1 MDNLNILLKYLVNS
15 DDVTRIAHAAGV
27 EEDVVEKTCVLVFDT
42 LIPTDFTRQE
52 GSHLEKKDLNAITS
66 NFNKLL
72 EGNSLK
78 KIISDVALD
87 KAVEQAKVA
96 VVVKEILVNIRG
108 RLQYMTA
115 AKKKPAPAPKPEPV
129 KEEPKAEPVK
139 EEPVRVQTKVL
150 EEAKEEVAEIK
161 RPVRRSKAEESDDVM
176 EETWE
181 KPEEPVKIKR
191 PVRKPRRFGRE
202 YESGH
207 ESDGYESDG
216 HESDGHESSGYESD
230 EEELSKGEKIALYVV
245 GALLIAVIIVIVVI
259 LLKIKG

>member
-15 DDVTRIAHAAGV
+15 DDVTRIAHAAGI

-96 VVVKEILVNIRG
+96 LVVKELLVNIRG

-129 KEEPKAEPVK
+129 KEEPKAEPV
-139 EEPVRVQTKVL
+139 RVQTRAL
-150 EEAKEEVAEIK
+150 EEEQEVTEIK
-161 RPVRRSKAEESDDVM
+161 RPVRRSKVEESDETM

-181 KPEEPVKIKR
+181 KPEEPAKIKR
-191 PVRKPRRFGRE
+191 PVRNKPRRVKNGL
-202 YESGH
+202 ES
-207 ESDGYESDG
+207 GYESD
-216 HESDGHESSGYESD
+216 ELESD

>member
-15 DDVTRIAHAAGV
+15 DDVTRIANAAGV
-27 EEDVVEKTCVLVFDT
+27 EEDVVEKTCVLVFDA

-96 VVVKEILVNIRG
+96 LVVKELLVNIRG

-115 AKKKPAPAPKPEPV
+115 AKKKPAPAPA
-129 KEEPKAEPVK
+129 PKAEPVK
-139 EEPVRVQTKVL
+139 EEPARVQTKVL
-150 EEAKEEVAEIK
+150 EETKEEIAEIK
-161 RPVRRSKAEESDDVM
+161 RPVRRSEVEELEDTT

-191 PVRKPRRFGRE
+191 PVRKPRRFE
-202 YESGH
+202 PK
-207 ESDGYESDG
+207 

-245 GALLIAVIIVIVVI
+245 GALLIAVIVVIVVI

>member
-27 EEDVVEKTCVLVFDT
+27 EDDVVEKTCVLVFDT

-115 AKKKPAPAPKPEPV
+115 AKKKPAPASKPEPV
-129 KEEPKAEPVK
+129 RE
-139 EEPVRVQTKVL
+139 EEPVRAQTKAL
-150 EEAKEEVAEIK
+150 EEEQEVAEIK
-161 RPVRRSKAEESDDVM
+161 RPVRRSEDV
-176 EETWE
+176 E
-181 KPEEPVKIKR
+181 VKR
-191 PVRKPRRFGRE
+191 PVRNKSRMVKNGL
-202 YESGH
+202 ESEG
-207 ESDGYESDG
+207 SNLGL
-216 HESDGHESSGYESD
+216 ESD

-245 GALLIAVIIVIVVI
+245 GALLIAVIVVIVVI

>member
-15 DDVTRIAHAAGV
+15 DDVTRIANAAGV
-27 EEDVVEKTCVLVFDT
+27 EEDVVEKTCVLVFDA

-96 VVVKEILVNIRG
+96 LVIKELLVNIRG

-129 KEEPKAEPVK
+129 KEEP
-139 EEPVRVQTKVL
+139 VRVQAKVL
-150 EEAKEEVAEIK
+150 EETKEEVAEIK
-161 RPVRRSKAEESDDVM
+161 RPVRRSEVEELEDTT

-191 PVRKPRRFGRE
+191 PVRNKPRRFVPE
-202 YESGH
+202 HESGI
-207 ESDGYESDG
+207 ESG

-230 EEELSKGEKIALYVV
+230 DEELSKGEKIALYVV

>member
-78 KIISDVALD
+78 RIISDVALD

-115 AKKKPAPAPKPEPV
+115 AKKKPAPVPKPEPV
-129 KEEPKAEPVK
+129 RE
-139 EEPVRVQTKVL
+139 EEPVRVQTKAL
-150 EEAKEEVAEIK
+150 EEEQEVAEIK
-161 RPVRRSKAEESDDVM
+161 RPVRRSEDV
-176 EETWE
+176 E
-181 KPEEPVKIKR
+181 VKR
-191 PVRKPRRFGRE
+191 PVRNKSRMVKNGL
-202 YESGH
+202 ESNGL
-207 ESDGYESDG
+207 ESEF
-216 HESDGHESSGYESD
+216 ESD

-245 GALLIAVIIVIVVI
+245 GALLIAVIVVIVVI

>member
-129 KEEPKAEPVK
+129 RE
-139 EEPVRVQTKVL
+139 EEPVRAQTKAL
-150 EEAKEEVAEIK
+150 EEEQEVAEIK
-161 RPVRRSKAEESDDVM
+161 RPVRRSEDV
-176 EETWE
+176 E
-181 KPEEPVKIKR
+181 VKR
-191 PVRKPRRFGRE
+191 PVRNKPRRVKNGLESRL
-202 YESGH
+202 ESGL
-207 ESDGYESDG
+207 ESGLESEG
-216 HESDGHESSGYESD
+216 SNLGLESD

-245 GALLIAVIIVIVVI
+245 GALLIAVIVVIVVI

>member
-129 KEEPKAEPVK
+129 RE
-139 EEPVRVQTKVL
+139 EEPVRVQTKAL
-150 EEAKEEVAEIK
+150 EEEQEVAEIK
-161 RPVRRSKAEESDDVM
+161 RPVRRSEDV
-176 EETWE
+176 EA
-181 KPEEPVKIKR
+181 KR
-191 PVRKPRRFGRE
+191 PVRNKSRRVKNGL
-202 YESGH
+202 ESNGL
-207 ESDGYESDG
+207 ESEF
-216 HESDGHESSGYESD
+216 ESD

-245 GALLIAVIIVIVVI
+245 GALLIAVIVVIVVI

>member
-15 DDVTRIAHAAGV
+15 DDVTRIANAAGV
-27 EEDVVEKTCVLVFDT
+27 EEDVVEKTCVLVFDA

-96 VVVKEILVNIRG
+96 LVIKELLVNIRG

-115 AKKKPAPAPKPEPV
+115 AKKKPASAPAPK
-129 KEEPKAEPVK
+129 AESVK
-139 EEPVRVQTKVL
+139 EEPVRVQTKAL
-150 EEAKEEVAEIK
+150 EETKEEVAEIK
-161 RPVRRSKAEESDDVM
+161 RPVRRSEVEELEDTT

-191 PVRKPRRFGRE
+191 PVRNKPRTFEPE

-207 ESDGYESDG
+207 ESDGF
-216 HESDGHESSGYESD
+216 ESSGYESD

>member
-15 DDVTRIAHAAGV
+15 DDVTRIANAAGV
-27 EEDVVEKTCVLVFDT
+27 EEDVVEKTCVLVFDA

-96 VVVKEILVNIRG
+96 LVIKELLVNIRG

-115 AKKKPAPAPKPEPV
+115 AKKKPAPAPKPETV
-129 KEEPKAEPVK
+129 KVEPKAEPVK
-139 EEPVRVQTKVL
+139 EEPVRVQTKAL
-150 EEAKEEVAEIK
+150 EEAEEVE
-161 RPVRRSKAEESDDVM
+161 RPVRRSKVEELDDAM

-191 PVRKPRRFGRE
+191 PVRNKPRRFVPE

-207 ESDGYESDG
+207 ESEG
-216 HESDGHESSGYESD
+216 HESDD
-230 EEELSKGEKIALYVV
+230 EELSKGEKIALYVV

>member
-115 AKKKPAPAPKPEPV
+115 AKRKPAPAPKPEPV
-129 KEEPKAEPVK
+129 RE
-139 EEPVRVQTKVL
+139 EEPVRVQTKAL
-150 EEAKEEVAEIK
+150 EEEQEVAEIK
-161 RPVRRSKAEESDDVM
+161 RPVRRSEDV
-176 EETWE
+176 E
-181 KPEEPVKIKR
+181 VKR
-191 PVRKPRRFGRE
+191 PVRNKPRRVKNGL
-202 YESGH
+202 ESGL
-207 ESDGYESDG
+207 ESNGLESEG
-216 HESDGHESSGYESD
+216 SNLGLESD

-245 GALLIAVIIVIVVI
+245 GALLIAVIVVIVVI

>member
-129 KEEPKAEPVK
+129 RE
-139 EEPVRVQTKVL
+139 EEPVRVQTKAL
-150 EEAKEEVAEIK
+150 EEGQEVAEIK
-161 RPVRRSKAEESDDVM
+161 RPVRRSEDV
-176 EETWE
+176 EA
-181 KPEEPVKIKR
+181 KR
-191 PVRKPRRFGRE
+191 PVRNKPRRVKNGL
-202 YESGH
+202 ESGL
-207 ESDGYESDG
+207 ESNGL
-216 HESDGHESSGYESD
+216 ESD

-245 GALLIAVIIVIVVI
+245 GALLIAVIVVIVVI

>member
-15 DDVTRIAHAAGV
+15 DDVTRIANAAGV
-27 EEDVVEKTCVLVFDT
+27 EENVVEKTCVLVFDA

-96 VVVKEILVNIRG
+96 LVIKELLVNIRG

-129 KEEPKAEPVK
+129 KEEP
-139 EEPVRVQTKVL
+139 VRVQAKVL
-150 EEAKEEVAEIK
+150 EETKEEVAEIK
-161 RPVRRSKAEESDDVM
+161 RPVRRSEAEELEDTT

-191 PVRKPRRFGRE
+191 PVRKPRRFE
-202 YESGH
+202 PKHESG
-207 ESDGYESDG
+207 Y
-216 HESDGHESSGYESD
+216 ESDGHESSGYESD

>member
-15 DDVTRIAHAAGV
+15 DDVTRIANAAGV
-27 EEDVVEKTCVLVFDT
+27 EEDVVEKTCVLVFDA

-96 VVVKEILVNIRG
+96 LVVKELLVNIRG

-115 AKKKPAPAPKPEPV
+115 AKKKPALAPKPEPV
-129 KEEPKAEPVK
+129 KEEP
-139 EEPVRVQTKVL
+139 VRVQAKVL
-150 EEAKEEVAEIK
+150 EETKEEVAEIK
-161 RPVRRSKAEESDDVM
+161 RPVRRSEAEELEDTT

-191 PVRKPRRFGRE
+191 PVRKPRRFE
-202 YESGH
+202 PKHESG
-207 ESDGYESDG
+207 Y
-216 HESDGHESSGYESD
+216 ESDGHESSGYESD

>member
-129 KEEPKAEPVK
+129 RE
-139 EEPVRVQTKVL
+139 EEPVRAQTKAL
-150 EEAKEEVAEIK
+150 EEEQEVAEIK
-161 RPVRRSKAEESDDVM
+161 RPVRRSEDV
-176 EETWE
+176 E
-181 KPEEPVKIKR
+181 VKR
-191 PVRKPRRFGRE
+191 PVRNKPRRVKSGL
-202 YESGH
+202 ESEG
-207 ESDGYESDG
+207 SNLGL
-216 HESDGHESSGYESD
+216 ESD

-245 GALLIAVIIVIVVI
+245 GALLIAVIVVIVVI

>member
-129 KEEPKAEPVK
+129 RE
-139 EEPVRVQTKVL
+139 EEPVRVQTKAL
-150 EEAKEEVAEIK
+150 EEEQEVAEIK
-161 RPVRRSKAEESDDVM
+161 RPVRRSEDV
-176 EETWE
+176 EA
-181 KPEEPVKIKR
+181 KR
-191 PVRKPRRFGRE
+191 PVRNKSRMVKNGL
-202 YESGH
+202 ESNWL
-207 ESDGYESDG
+207 ESEF
-216 HESDGHESSGYESD
+216 ESD

-245 GALLIAVIIVIVVI
+245 GALLIAVIVVIVVI

>member
-78 KIISDVALD
+78 RIISDVALD

-129 KEEPKAEPVK
+129 RE
-139 EEPVRVQTKVL
+139 EEPVRVQTKAL
-150 EEAKEEVAEIK
+150 EEEQEVAEIK
-161 RPVRRSKAEESDDVM
+161 RPVRRSEDV
-176 EETWE
+176 E
-181 KPEEPVKIKR
+181 VKR
-191 PVRKPRRFGRE
+191 PVRNKSRMVKNGL
-202 YESGH
+202 ESEG
-207 ESDGYESDG
+207 SNLGL
-216 HESDGHESSGYESD
+216 ESD

-245 GALLIAVIIVIVVI
+245 GALLIAVIVVIVVI

>member
-15 DDVTRIAHAAGV
+15 DDVTKIAHAAGV

-129 KEEPKAEPVK
+129 KEEPKAEPV
-139 EEPVRVQTKVL
+139 RVQTRVL
-150 EEAKEEVAEIK
+150 EEEQEVTEIK
-161 RPVRRSKAEESDDVM
+161 RPVRRSEDV
-176 EETWE
+176 E
-181 KPEEPVKIKR
+181 VKR
-191 PVRKPRRFGRE
+191 PVRNKSRMVKNGL
-202 YESGH
+202 ESNGL
-207 ESDGYESDG
+207 ESEF
-216 HESDGHESSGYESD
+216 ESD

-245 GALLIAVIIVIVVI
+245 GALLIAVIVVIVVI
-259 LLKIKG
+259 LLKINLTIYNRVVNKFSIYG

>member
-129 KEEPKAEPVK
+129 RE
-139 EEPVRVQTKVL
+139 EEPVRVQTKAL
-150 EEAKEEVAEIK
+150 EEEQEVAEIK
-161 RPVRRSKAEESDDVM
+161 RPVRRSEDV
-176 EETWE
+176 E
-181 KPEEPVKIKR
+181 VKR
-191 PVRKPRRFGRE
+191 PVRNKSRMVKNGL
-202 YESGH
+202 ESNGL
-207 ESDGYESDG
+207 ESEF
-216 HESDGHESSGYESD
+216 ESD

-245 GALLIAVIIVIVVI
+245 GALLIAVIVVIVVI

>member
-115 AKKKPAPAPKPEPV
+115 AKKNPAPAPKPEPV
-129 KEEPKAEPVK
+129 KEEPKAEPV
-139 EEPVRVQTKVL
+139 RVQTRVL
-150 EEAKEEVAEIK
+150 EEEQEVTEIK
-161 RPVRRSKAEESDDVM
+161 RPVRRSKVEESDETM

-181 KPEEPVKIKR
+181 KPEEPAKIKR
-191 PVRKPRRFGRE
+191 PVRNKPRRVKNGL
-202 YESGH
+202 ES
-207 ESDGYESDG
+207 EF
-216 HESDGHESSGYESD
+216 ESD

-245 GALLIAVIIVIVVI
+245 GALLIAVIVVIVVI

>member
-27 EEDVVEKTCVLVFDT
+27 EEDVVEKTCVFVFDT

-129 KEEPKAEPVK
+129 RE
-139 EEPVRVQTKVL
+139 EEPVRVQTKAL
-150 EEAKEEVAEIK
+150 EEEQEVAEIK
-161 RPVRRSKAEESDDVM
+161 RPVRRSEDV
-176 EETWE
+176 EA
-181 KPEEPVKIKR
+181 KR
-191 PVRKPRRFGRE
+191 PVRNKSRMVKNGL
-202 YESGH
+202 ESNGL
-207 ESDGYESDG
+207 ESEF
-216 HESDGHESSGYESD
+216 ESD

-245 GALLIAVIIVIVVI
+245 GALLIAVIVVIVVI

>member
-15 DDVTRIAHAAGV
+15 DDVTRIANAAGV
-27 EEDVVEKTCVLVFDT
+27 EENVVEKTCVLVFDA

-129 KEEPKAEPVK
+129 KEELNA
-139 EEPVRVQTKVL
+139 EPVRVQTRVL
-150 EEAKEEVAEIK
+150 EEEQEVTEIK
-161 RPVRRSKAEESDDVM
+161 RPVRRSKVEESDETM

-191 PVRKPRRFGRE
+191 PVRNKPRRFE
-202 YESGH
+202 SKHESGL
-207 ESDGYESDG
+207 ESNGLES
-216 HESDGHESSGYESD
+216 EFESD

-245 GALLIAVIIVIVVI
+245 GALLIAVIVVIVVI

>member
-15 DDVTRIAHAAGV
+15 DDVTRIANAAGV
-27 EEDVVEKTCVLVFDT
+27 EEDVVEKTCVLVFDA

-96 VVVKEILVNIRG
+96 LVVKELLVNIRG

-129 KEEPKAEPVK
+129 KEEP
-139 EEPVRVQTKVL
+139 VRVQTKAL
-150 EEAKEEVAEIK
+150 EEEQEVAEIK
-161 RPVRRSKAEESDDVM
+161 RPVRRSEDV
-176 EETWE
+176 E
-181 KPEEPVKIKR
+181 VKR
-191 PVRKPRRFGRE
+191 PVRNKPRRFEPE

-207 ESDGYESDG
+207 ESDELESED
-216 HESDGHESSGYESD
+216 D
-230 EEELSKGEKIALYVV
+230 ELSKGEKIALYVV
-245 GALLIAVIIVIVVI
+245 GALLIAVIVVIVVI

>member
-42 LIPTDFTRQE
+42 LIPTDFTRKE

-129 KEEPKAEPVK
+129 RE
-139 EEPVRVQTKVL
+139 EEPVRVQTKAL
-150 EEAKEEVAEIK
+150 EEEQEVAEIK
-161 RPVRRSKAEESDDVM
+161 RPVRRSEDV
-176 EETWE
+176 EA
-181 KPEEPVKIKR
+181 KR
-191 PVRKPRRFGRE
+191 PVRNKPRRVKNGL
-202 YESGH
+202 ESEG
-207 ESDGYESDG
+207 SNLGL
-216 HESDGHESSGYESD
+216 ESD

-245 GALLIAVIIVIVVI
+245 GALLIAVIVVIVVI

>member
-52 GSHLEKKDLNAITS
+52 GPHLEKKDLNAITS

-129 KEEPKAEPVK
+129 RE
-139 EEPVRVQTKVL
+139 EEPVRVQTKAL
-150 EEAKEEVAEIK
+150 EEEQEVAEIK
-161 RPVRRSKAEESDDVM
+161 RPVRRSEDV
-176 EETWE
+176 EA
-181 KPEEPVKIKR
+181 KR
-191 PVRKPRRFGRE
+191 PVRNKPRRVKNGL
-202 YESGH
+202 ESGL
-207 ESDGYESDG
+207 ESNGLES
-216 HESDGHESSGYESD
+216 EFESD

-245 GALLIAVIIVIVVI
+245 GALLIAVIVVIVVI

>member
-15 DDVTRIAHAAGV
+15 DDVTRIANAAGV
-27 EEDVVEKTCVLVFDT
+27 EEDVVEKTCVLVFDA

-96 VVVKEILVNIRG
+96 LVIKELLVNIRG

-115 AKKKPAPAPKPEPV
+115 AKKKPASAPAPK
-129 KEEPKAEPVK
+129 AESVK
-139 EEPVRVQTKVL
+139 EEPVRVQTKAL
-150 EEAKEEVAEIK
+150 EETKEEVAEIK
-161 RPVRRSKAEESDDVM
+161 RPVRRSEVEELEDTT

-191 PVRKPRRFGRE
+191 PVRNKPRRFEPE

-207 ESDGYESDG
+207 ESDGF
-216 HESDGHESSGYESD
+216 ESSGYESD

-245 GALLIAVIIVIVVI
+245 GALLIAVIVVIVVI

>member
-115 AKKKPAPAPKPEPV
+115 AKKKPAPAPAPKPEPV
-129 KEEPKAEPVK
+129 RE
-139 EEPVRVQTKVL
+139 EEPVRVQTKAL
-150 EEAKEEVAEIK
+150 EEEQEVAEIK
-161 RPVRRSKAEESDDVM
+161 RSVRRSEDV
-176 EETWE
+176 EA
-181 KPEEPVKIKR
+181 KR
-191 PVRKPRRFGRE
+191 PVRNKPRRVKNGL
-202 YESGH
+202 ESNGL
-207 ESDGYESDG
+207 ESNGI
-216 HESDGHESSGYESD
+216 ESD

-245 GALLIAVIIVIVVI
+245 GALLIAVIVVIVVI

>member
-96 VVVKEILVNIRG
+96 LVIKELLVNIRG

-115 AKKKPAPAPKPEPV
+115 AKKKPASAPAPK
-129 KEEPKAEPVK
+129 AESVK
-139 EEPVRVQTKVL
+139 EEPVRVQTKAL
-150 EEAKEEVAEIK
+150 EETKEEVAEIK
-161 RPVRRSKAEESDDVM
+161 RPVRRSEVEELEDTT

-191 PVRKPRRFGRE
+191 PVRNKPRRFEPE

-207 ESDGYESDG
+207 ESDGF
-216 HESDGHESSGYESD
+216 ESSGYESD

-245 GALLIAVIIVIVVI
+245 GALLIAVIVVIVVI

>member
-129 KEEPKAEPVK
+129 RE
-139 EEPVRVQTKVL
+139 EEPVRVQTKAL
-150 EEAKEEVAEIK
+150 EEEQEVAEIK
-161 RPVRRSKAEESDDVM
+161 RPVRRSEDV
-176 EETWE
+176 E
-181 KPEEPVKIKR
+181 VKR
-191 PVRKPRRFGRE
+191 PVRNKSRIVKNGL
-202 YESGH
+202 ESNGL
-207 ESDGYESDG
+207 ESNGLES
-216 HESDGHESSGYESD
+216 EFESD

-245 GALLIAVIIVIVVI
+245 GALLIAVIVVIVVI

>member
-15 DDVTRIAHAAGV
+15 DDVTRIANAAGV
-27 EEDVVEKTCVLVFDT
+27 EEDVVEKTCVLVFDA

-96 VVVKEILVNIRG
+96 LVVKELLVNIRG

-129 KEEPKAEPVK
+129 KEEP
-139 EEPVRVQTKVL
+139 VRVQAKVL
-150 EEAKEEVAEIK
+150 EETKEEVAEIK
-161 RPVRRSKAEESDDVM
+161 RPVRRSEAEELEDTT

-181 KPEEPVKIKR
+181 KPEEPVRIKR
-191 PVRKPRRFGRE
+191 PVRNKPRRFE
-202 YESGH
+202 SKHESG
-207 ESDGYESDG
+207 Y
-216 HESDGHESSGYESD
+216 ESDGHESSGYESD

-245 GALLIAVIIVIVVI
+245 GALLIAVIVVIVVI

>member
-15 DDVTRIAHAAGV
+15 DDVTRIAHATGV

-129 KEEPKAEPVK
+129 RE
-139 EEPVRVQTKVL
+139 EEPVRVQTKAL
-150 EEAKEEVAEIK
+150 EEEQEVAEIK
-161 RPVRRSKAEESDDVM
+161 RPVRRSKVEESDETM

-181 KPEEPVKIKR
+181 KPEEPAKIKR
-191 PVRKPRRFGRE
+191 PVRNKPRRVKNGL
-202 YESGH
+202 ES
-207 ESDGYESDG
+207 EF
-216 HESDGHESSGYESD
+216 ESD

-245 GALLIAVIIVIVVI
+245 GALLIAVIVVIVVI

>member
-15 DDVTRIAHAAGV
+15 DDVKRIASSTAV
-27 EEDVVEKTCVLVFDT
+27 EEDVVEKTCVLLFDA

-87 KAVEQAKVA
+87 KAVEQSKVA
-96 VVVKEILVNIRG
+96 GVVKELLVNIRG

-115 AKKKPAPAPKPEPV
+115 AKKKP
-129 KEEPKAEPVK
+129 
-139 EEPVRVQTKVL
+139 
-150 EEAKEEVAEIK
+150 EEAQ
-161 RPVRRSKAEESDDVM
+161 
-176 EETWE
+176 E
-181 KPEEPVKIKR
+181 KPKEAVKKPVEAKKEVELGEEKKTRVIE
-191 PVRKPRRFGRE
+191 RKKPADVE
-202 YESGH
+202 TIE
-207 ESDGYESDG
+207 E
-216 HESDGHESSGYESD
+216 ESD
-230 EEELSKGEKIALYVV
+230 EEDTDLTKGEKIALGVV
-245 GALLIAVIIVIVVI
+245 GILLVAVIIVIVVI